1 MSMYW
6 PVALVVMSNVFYQI
20 CCKSTP
26 AKIDPLASLCVTYL
40 VGAAVSALAYTV
52 LNRGGNLPQEFTHLN
67 WAPFVLGIAVVGL
80 ECGYIYMYKVG
91 WSVNSAYMMNSSI
104 LAVVLLFVGFL
115 VYKEAITLTKVL
127 GIAICMVGLYF
138 LKK

>member
-1 MSMYW
+1 M
-6 PVALVVMSNVFYQI
+6 
-20 CCKSTP
+20 
-26 AKIDPLASLCVTYL
+26 
-40 VGAAVSALAYTV
+40 
-52 LNRGGNLPQEFTHLN
+52 N